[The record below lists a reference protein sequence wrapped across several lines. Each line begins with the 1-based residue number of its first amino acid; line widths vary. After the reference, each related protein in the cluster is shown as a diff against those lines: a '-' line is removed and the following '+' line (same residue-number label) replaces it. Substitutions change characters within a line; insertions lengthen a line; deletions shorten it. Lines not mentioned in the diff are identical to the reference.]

1 MIRFKPSFTMSYKC
15 NISTLI
21 QWLSLAYLIR
31 NAFASVI
38 STGNFNDDFYI
49 TWSANHINTS
59 ADGHSRSLKL
69 DQDSGSSF
77 ASNDMFLFGEIDMQI
92 KLVPGY
98 SAGTVVAFYLT
109 SDQPNRDEID
119 FEFLGNVTGQPYILQ
134 TNIYADGF
142 DNREERIY
150 LWFDPT
156 EDFHTYSI
164 LWNLHQI
171 VFMVDWVPIRLYR
184 NHEDK
189 GVAFPMWQP
198 MSLKVSLWSGNSWA
212 TRGGR
217 DKVDWS
223 KGPFIASFRNYRID
237 ACVWKGN
244 PIFCRAESSTNWW
257 NNPRFSSL
265 TWSQRRLFKW
275 VRKYHLIYDYC
286 QDSTRFQGQL
296 PRECSLP
303 KY

>member
-98 SAGTVVAFYLT
+98 SAGTVVAFY
-109 SDQPNRDEID
+109 
-119 FEFLGNVTGQPYILQ
+119 PYILQ